1 MKTNAVIKGNCQYLT
16 FLIGNETF
24 AFDVLKTNEVL
35 EVSQITPIPGSSESM
50 IGVINLRGKVVP
62 VIDLRKK
69 LKLLQKEHT
78 IDTCIIIIE
87 TEFDE
92 EQVTLGVLV
101 DAAKQVIMLDSSQLE
116 PPPKVGMSI
125 NTEYIAAIGKRDN
138 TFIILLNSDK
148 IFSENELTT
157 AISHQLNET
166 SIGTIE
172 S

>member
-1 MKTNAVIKGNCQYLT
+1 MKTNSVSKAACQYLT

-35 EVSQITPIPGSSESM
+35 EISQITPIPGSSESM

-69 LKLLQKEHT
+69 LKLQEKEHT
-78 IDTCIIIIE
+78 VDTCIIIIE

-92 EQVTLGVLV
+92 ELVTLGVLV
-101 DAAKQVIMLDSSQLE
+101 DAAKQVIMLDNSQLE
-116 PPPKVGMSI
+116 PPPRVGMCI
-125 NTEYIAAIGKRDN
+125 NTEYITAIGKRDN
-138 TFIILLNSDK
+138 TFIILLDSDK

-157 AISHQLNET
+157 AISQQVN
-166 SIGTIE
+166 GTTIDNADL
-172 S
+172 